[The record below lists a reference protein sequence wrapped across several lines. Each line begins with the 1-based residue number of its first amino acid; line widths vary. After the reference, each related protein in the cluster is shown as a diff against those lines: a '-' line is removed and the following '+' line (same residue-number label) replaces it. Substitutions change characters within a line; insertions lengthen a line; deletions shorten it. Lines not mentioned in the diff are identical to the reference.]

1 MKDGSYYKS
10 VVQQIANE
18 KDVNTQIRKYLE
30 LFEKL
35 QDVYALQGDLEW
47 LNVDAIKLAFADMS
61 KQKGFEQPSTAE
73 LGRIGKTSAER
84 FQRYL

>member
-1 MKDGSYYKS
+1 MVGKLKDGSYYKS

-35 QDVYALQGDLEW
+35 QDVYALQGELEW
-47 LNVDAIKLAFADMS
+47 LNIDAIKLAFADM
-61 KQKGFEQPSTAE
+61 EQ
-73 LGRIGKTSAER
+73 AER
-84 FQRYL
+84 F